1 MDATAA
7 QIYIRPMVEK
17 TKAFYMV
24 AFLAALGTTYWLYY
38 CVLFLVQG
46 HVLSGTSS
54 YGAVW
59 GITVANVVHV
69 IGISHVGIAISATV
83 RVLNLR
89 RYRNVARM
97 AEFVTLVALITAVFN
112 IGLDVGRPD
121 RFLTHTLLYGQWQ
134 APMVWSMTV
143 ITLYLLASSAYLY
156 LTMRR
161 DFWLMSGLAPKGR
174 GIYRMLSLGYEDTQ
188 GERNRHEHTLFW
200 LAICLIP
207 IMISVHSVYGLFFG
221 MLPGKGGWSNPLQ
234 APYFVLGAIVSG
246 FSAVIVVAAVL
257 RWVYSWKEIFPD
269 RIFKVFGI
277 FLAFVVFL
285 YLYFMLAEQL
295 TAQYSNLHAE
305 HGVSTSLL
313 SGEFSRVFWLT
324 TIFGLILPFTYLFIQ
339 GVRRNYTSVALTTV
353 AAVFINIALW
363 IKRFLIVVPGYY
375 QHHLPLPRPLVPY
388 EPTYAEVVV
397 TFGSYAFAI
406 LAFVLLMGLVPMV
419 EMPVEGETVPSGA
432 RRNRSGTRGIVMF
445 VTLLAGLLLIA
456 WGISNRNFDYY
467 ANPSADWLTLCLYAH
482 APVKW
487 LLGLALLVAI
497 PLERCLIQDRP
508 AADEAAVV

>member
-7 QIYIRPMVEK
+7 QIYIKPLAQK
-17 TKAFYMV
+17 TKTFYVV
-24 AFLAALGTTYWLYY
+24 AFLAGCATVYWLYY
-38 CVLFLVQG
+38 CVLFLVLG
-46 HVLSGTSS
+46 HSLSGTSS

-83 RVLNLR
+83 RVLDLR

-97 AEFVTLVALITAVFN
+97 AEFVTLVALTTAVFN

-121 RFLTHTLLYGQWQ
+121 RFLTYPLLYGQWQ

-143 ITLYLLASSAYLY
+143 ITLYLLSSSAYLY

-161 DFWLMSGLAPKGR
+161 DFWLMSSLAPKGR
-174 GIYRMLSLGYEDTQ
+174 EIYRMLSLGYEDTQ
-188 GERNRHEHTLFW
+188 EVRDRHEHTLFW

-246 FSAVIVVAAVL
+246 FSAVIIVAAIL

-269 RIFKVFGI
+269 RVFKVFGI

-305 HGVSTSLL
+305 QGVSTSLL
-313 SGEFSRVFWLT
+313 TGEFSEIFWPT
-324 TIFGLILPFTYLFIQ
+324 TIFGLLLPFTYLFIQ
-339 GVRRNYTSVALTTV
+339 GVRRNYTSVVLTTV
-353 AAVFINIALW
+353 AAVLINIALW

-375 QHHLPLPRPLVPY
+375 QHHLPLPRPSVPY
-388 EPTYAEVVV
+388 SPTFTEGVV
-397 TFGSYAFAI
+397 TFGSYAFAVF
-406 LAFVLLMGLVPMV
+406 AFVLLMGLVPMV
-419 EMPVEGETVPSGA
+419 EMPIKGEAVPRGA
-432 RRNRSGTRGIVMF
+432 RRSRSGTRGIVMF
-445 VTLLAGLLLIA
+445 VTLLVGLLLIV
-456 WGISNRNFDYY
+456 WGIADRNFDY
-467 ANPSADWLTLCLYAH
+467 
-482 APVKW
+482 
-487 LLGLALLVAI
+487 
-497 PLERCLIQDRP
+497 
-508 AADEAAVV
+508 